1 MTVFMQNRAEYKN
14 EVNDVTSLY
23 KPTEYIVT

>member
-23 KPTEYIVT
+23 KSTEYIVT